1 MWKQQSFRAGC
12 HKTTKSTPRSARPL
26 EIMLEHMY
34 QRGVGPSSALC
45 MRMRHNSV
53 NNITLVVTK
62 VMRSWPLYAESD
74 LLNDGLI
81 KMITATGV
89 QHL

>member
-1 MWKQQSFRAGC
+1 
-12 HKTTKSTPRSARPL
+12 
-26 EIMLEHMY
+26 
-34 QRGVGPSSALC
+34 
-45 MRMRHNSV
+45 V